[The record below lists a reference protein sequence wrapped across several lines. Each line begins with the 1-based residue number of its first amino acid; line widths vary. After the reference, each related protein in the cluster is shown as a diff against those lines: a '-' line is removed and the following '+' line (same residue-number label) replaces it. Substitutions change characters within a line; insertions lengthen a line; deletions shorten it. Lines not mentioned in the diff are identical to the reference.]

1 MIRRVALLAAPLAA
15 LAWTGGARADVTTR
29 YNAALNGGVAIDG
42 WAGRSTEA
50 TTAAGT
56 VRVQIPSQAT
66 VERAFLVSATG
77 ATEAGLPR
85 GELAPVAGTPRQ
97 VTLGSGAKSQ
107 TFALEGAPPDRI
119 AGTAFG
125 AFTQD
130 VTDLVRSIVGISD
143 GNPVDVAIVERGDG
157 PALAS
162 VIYGHTLIVVFRQA
176 TAPLRNVVVATGA
189 FGGPAECAVD
199 ATASFTLAQPVVKCG
214 DPYPLSLSLANAAGL
229 VEETAP
235 VSANGVEITAKAGGW
250 DDDPSHPSNQSGGDR
265 SACYTAGSIGARGL
279 LGPPV
284 TIAKTYSDGKALS
297 DVVRGPLF
305 VGDPR
310 GDDELWDVEPQ
321 IPRGTRA
328 ITVRLANPTVCTFAS
343 AIVVQTNAGG
353 VAGGCLAGCVADEDC
368 NKDKFC
374 DDGLAPKTCRLRFP
388 NGAKM
393 PNGGTIQAKCTP
405 AAGLRAC
412 QSGVCDPTD
421 DACGLANG
429 AACGADAHC
438 RSGVCAGGRCFTPDA
453 PDGGAGDAGAG
464 DAGSDAGDA
473 GEDLGP
479 FGPTTP
485 PRDPTKGVVEGG
497 GLSCSEG
504 GGAATPFFPIA
515 LAVGVVAAL
524 RRRRQRGS

>member
-1 MIRRVALLAAPLAA
+1 MPRRAALLAASLSV
-15 LAWTGGARADVTTR
+15 LGWTGAARADVTTR
-29 YNAALNGGVAIDG
+29 YNAAINGGVAVDG

-50 TTAAGT
+50 TTATGS

-77 ATEAGLPR
+77 ATEAGLTR
-85 GELAPVAGTPRQ
+85 GDLAPVAGTPRQ
-97 VTLGSGAKSQ
+97 VTLGTGAKSQ
-107 TFALEGAPPDRI
+107 VFVLEGAPPDRVPG
-119 AGTAFG
+119 AAFG

-143 GNPVDVAIVERGDG
+143 GNPVDVPLVERGDG
-157 PALAS
+157 PAS
-162 VIYGHTLIVVFRQA
+162 VIYGHTLVVVFRQA
-176 TAPLRNVVVATGA
+176 TAPLRDVVVATGA

-199 ATASFTLAQPVVKCG
+199 ATVSFTLAQPVVKCG
-214 DPYPLSLSLANAAGL
+214 EPYTLSLSLANSLGL
-229 VEETAP
+229 TEETTR
-235 VSANGVEITAKAGGW
+235 VSVNGVEITAKAGGW
-250 DDDPSHPSNQSGGDR
+250 DEDPTHPSDQTGGDR

-297 DVVRGPLF
+297 DVARGPLF

-321 IPRGTRA
+321 VPRGTRA
-328 ITVRLANPTVCTFAS
+328 VTVRVVNPTVCTFAS
-343 AIVVQTNAGG
+343 AIVVQANAGG

-393 PNGGTIQAKCTP
+393 PNGGTIGAKCT
-405 AAGLRAC
+405 AASGLRAC
-412 QSGVCDPTD
+412 QSGVCDPID

-429 AACGADAHC
+429 SPCGADTHC
-438 RSGVCAGGRCFTPDA
+438 RSGVCAAGRCFSPVAPDA
-453 PDGGAGDAGAG
+453 GDGGADAGAG
-464 DAGSDAGDA
+464 DGGADA

-479 FGPTTP
+479 YDPTTKP
-485 PRDPTKGVVEGG
+485 VDRTKGVVEGG
-497 GLSCSEG
+497 GLSCAEG
-504 GGAATPFFPIA
+504 GGAATPFLPIA
-515 LAVGVVAAL
+515 LAVGLVAIA